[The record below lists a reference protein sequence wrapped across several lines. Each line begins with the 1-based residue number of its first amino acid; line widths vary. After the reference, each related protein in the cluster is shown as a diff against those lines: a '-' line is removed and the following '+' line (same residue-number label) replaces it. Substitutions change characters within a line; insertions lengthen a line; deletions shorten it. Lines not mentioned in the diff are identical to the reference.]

1 MSEKLLPL
9 PPSRQTLTDSV
20 YEAVQELVMDQHIEA
35 GARVNID
42 LVARQLN
49 VSPTPVREAL
59 ARLEMDGL
67 VVKEPLR
74 GYSVTPMLDAKTF
87 NDLYDVRRLLEPFA
101 ARCAAERRDEKVL
114 RALDRELDEM
124 RRMVGTSAGPG
135 GSTFHDYREFALQDA
150 RFHEAIAGTSGNSLL
165 SDTLRRLR
173 SHLRLYRLYHR
184 YYTGDIGTATVIEH
198 ENILASIRARDGNG
212 AEAAMLDHIN
222 RSRERS
228 EGARVRIR
236 SSETDQGRRAT
247 RPRSTPPPNQAG
259 HQG

>member
-1 MSEKLLPL
+1 MSEKILPL

-20 YEAVQELVMDQHIEA
+20 YEAVTELVMDQHIAA

-67 VVKEPLR
+67 VMKEPLR
-74 GYSVTPMLDAKTF
+74 GYSVTPTLDTKTF

-101 ARCAAERRDEKVL
+101 ARRAAERRDGNVL
-114 RALDRELDEM
+114 GVLDRELDEM
-124 RRMVGTSAGPG
+124 RRLVGTSAAPA
-135 GSTFHDYREFALQDA
+135 GSTYHDYRAFAMQDA

-184 YYTGDIGTATVIEH
+184 YYTMDIGAATVIEH
-198 ENILASIRARDGNG
+198 ESILEAIRAGDAGG

-228 EGARVRIR
+228 EGARVR
-236 SSETDQGRRAT
+236 SGN
-247 RPRSTPPPNQAG
+247 RPT
-259 HQG
+259 

>member
-1 MSEKLLPL
+1 MSEKALPL

-20 YEAVQELVMDQHIEA
+20 YEAVMELVMDQHIEA

-74 GYSVTPMLDAKTF
+74 GYSVTPMLDTKNF

-101 ARCAAERRDEKVL
+101 ARRAAERRDEKVL
-114 RALDRELDEM
+114 RVLDRELAEM
-124 RRMVGTSAGPG
+124 RRLVGTSGGPDEG
-135 GSTFHDYREFALQDA
+135 TYHDYTAFAPFALQDA
-150 RFHEAIAGTSGNSLL
+150 RFHEAIAGTSGNGLL

-173 SHLRLYRLYHR
+173 SHLRLYRLYHH
-184 YYTGDIGTATVIEH
+184 YYTMAIGAATVVEH
-198 ENILASIRARDGNG
+198 ESILAAIRDRDGAG
-212 AEAAMLDHIN
+212 AEAAMLAHIN

-228 EGARVRIR
+228 EAARVR
-236 SSETDQGRRAT
+236 SGN
-247 RPRSTPPPNQAG
+247 RPT
-259 HQG
+259 

>member
-1 MSEKLLPL
+1 MSERTLPV

-20 YEAVQELVMDQHIEA
+20 YEAVMELVMDQHIEA

-74 GYSVTPMLDAKTF
+74 GYSVTPMLDHKTF

-101 ARCAAERRDEKVL
+101 ARRAAERRDEKVL
-114 RALDRELDEM
+114 RVLDRELEKM
-124 RRMVGTSAGPG
+124 RRTVSAGAGPDG
-135 GSTFHDYREFALQDA
+135 GTYHDFRDFPLQDA
-150 RFHEAIAGTSGNSLL
+150 RFHEAIAGTSGNGLL

-184 YYTGDIGTATVIEH
+184 SYTMAIAAATVIEH
-198 ENILASIRARDGNG
+198 EGILAAIRARDADA
-212 AEAAMLDHIN
+212 AEAAMLHHIN
-222 RSRERS
+222 QSRERS
-228 EGARVRIR
+228 EGARAK
-236 SSETDQGRRAT
+236 SGS
-247 RPRSTPPPNQAG
+247 PP
-259 HQG
+259 